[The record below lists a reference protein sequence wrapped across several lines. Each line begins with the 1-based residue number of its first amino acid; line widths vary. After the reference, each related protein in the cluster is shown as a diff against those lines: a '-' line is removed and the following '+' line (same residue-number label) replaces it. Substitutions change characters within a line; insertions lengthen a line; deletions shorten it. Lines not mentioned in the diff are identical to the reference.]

1 MVHPSLRIPY
11 PSHLRKFQ
19 PNALM
24 AQQPLMESFSILSL
38 SSRVLPPIYSAKA
51 SHAQLPDMP
60 LRRDQAR
67 PSPYREY
74 SSYPAKEKSAIL
86 VKKKVPSH
94 SGFSLSTHV
103 VLKTRHVIQIST
115 YVDIRAT
122 YVAQTYLPLVHNF
135 LPLRGATT

>member
-51 SHAQLPDMP
+51 SHAQLPDTP
-60 LRRDQAR
+60 LRSDTQALR
-67 PSPYREY
+67 LIANTPLIQRREKHR
-74 SSYPAKEKSAIL
+74 SREEKST
-86 VKKKVPSH
+86 
-94 SGFSLSTHV
+94 FT
-103 VLKTRHVIQIST
+103 
-115 YVDIRAT
+115 
-122 YVAQTYLPLVHNF
+122 
-135 LPLRGATT
+135 